1 MKFLLIFLGGGL
13 GSVMRYYLGKLIT
26 TSSTLAFPFATL
38 SVNVFSSFILGLLA
52 AYTASKLNTDNLW
65 LFLAVGFC
73 GGFSTFS
80 AFSLEVFQFIKNG
93 MIVMAVLNI
102 LLSVV
107 ACVTALWIGY
117 SLVSK

>member
-1 MKFLLIFLGGGL
+1 MKFVLIFLGGGI
-13 GSVMRYYLGKLIT
+13 GSVLRFYLGKIIT
-26 TSSTLAFPFATL
+26 STSSNVFPLATI

-52 AYTASKLNTDNLW
+52 AYTASKLNSDNLW

-80 AFSLEVFQFIKNG
+80 AFSLEVFQFIKSG
-93 MIVMAVLNI
+93 MIVMALLNI

-117 SLVSK
+117 SIVSK